1 MLKQIVRI
9 TFILLLIT
17 TLSCCKRSEDRVPMV
32 FVDFSL
38 SLNLPEFSSLAVQN
52 GWIEVSGG
60 SRGIIIYRRS
70 QDEFVAFDRHCT
82 YKVSEG
88 CRIDVDTETGITA
101 NCPCCNSVF
110 SIYDGIPVSGTAT
123 VTLLDYRTGYN
134 ANTNILR
141 VFNY

>member
-1 MLKQIVRI
+1 MLKQIVRFLFIFSVI
-9 TFILLLIT
+9 TV
-17 TLSCCKRSEDRVPMV
+17 LSGCRKSEERVPLV

-38 SLNLPEFSSLAVQN
+38 SLYLPEFSNLAAPG
-52 GWIEVSGG
+52 GWVEISGG

-88 CRIDVDTETGITA
+88 CRIDVDTETGLTA

-110 SIYDGIPVSGTAT
+110 SIFDGIPVSGTAT